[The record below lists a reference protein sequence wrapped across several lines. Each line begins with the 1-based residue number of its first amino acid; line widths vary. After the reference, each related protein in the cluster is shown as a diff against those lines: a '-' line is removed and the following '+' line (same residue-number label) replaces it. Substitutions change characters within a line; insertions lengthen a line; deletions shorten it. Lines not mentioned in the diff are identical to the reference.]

1 MLRTSF
7 GMSRVTLRFSTHF
20 DRRTPS
26 RFSAEV
32 APPPSRTRPLS
43 LDGDMKQ
50 VRQTPLRV
58 SPALRPHLAEHLRL
72 RLGPERTR
80 DLQGS
85 SSLGCESHRL
95 DAPVGVRNTLDHTIP
110 LQEVEAPR
118 QGRLVD
124 GKRVLELPQIR
135 GAHAGDRREN
145 AELSYPQTA
154 RPQDVVVQLCHGPAH
169 HAECI
174 ADACGQP
181 SRVVSAHRSGA
192 SSIHDLMLSATSL
205 TGKPLACRYILPY
218 ACGSIDFGNPASDGR
233 RLKGQAEPRDMTD
246 RRYDPN
252 VTRSVQD
259 PDVVAPQ
266 ATVPRFD
273 LRTRLLLEGPI
284 VGTLL
289 RLATPNVL
297 GMFVQA
303 AVRLIETYFVAKLG
317 TDALA
322 GVALVFPVLMLMQ
335 MMSAGA
341 VGGGIMSAIARALG
355 AGRRADA
362 DALVFHALAIAVS
375 FGLVFMLAVLGGGR
389 WLYGA
394 LGGRGASLAAALTYS
409 NVVFSGAILI
419 WIFNS
424 LANVIRGTGNMAV
437 PAAVTSV
444 GAAAL
449 IPLSPCLIFG
459 WGPFP
464 RLGVAGGAVAVVAYY
479 AVGSVALTPYLW
491 AGRSVVRLAFEGARF
506 RWPLFRDILRGGAG
520 AALITVQTNL
530 TIALAT
536 GFVGRFGPA
545 AIAGYDTGSRV
556 EYLLVPL
563 VFGLGGPLVAMVGTN
578 IGAGQRGRALRT
590 AWIGAAI
597 AAGLTELIGLG
608 AALAPHV
615 WLSLF
620 DTDPAMLDAGSR
632 YLQTVGPLYGLF
644 GLGMALYFASQGA
657 GRLLW
662 PLLANLTRLA
672 IAAGGGWL
680 ALRWT
685 GNLSHVFLALSAALA
700 AFGLINAGAVASG
713 AWFGR
718 VGRPRDPTTTNRPDR
733 PERETYI
740 S

>member
-1 MLRTSF
+1 MLWTSF

-20 DRRTPS
+20 DRRAPS
-26 RFSAEV
+26 RFSAEP

-43 LDGDMKQ
+43 LDGDTKQ

-58 SPALRPHLAEHLRL
+58 RPALRPHLAEHPRL

-154 RPQDVVVQLCHGPAH
+154 RPQDVVVQLCHGQAH

-218 ACGSIDFGNPASDGR
+218 ACGSIDYRNPASDGR
-233 RLKGQAEPRDMTD
+233 RLKGQAEPHDMTD

-273 LRTRLLLEGPI
+273 SRTRLLLEGPI

-297 GMFVQA
+297 VMFVQA
-303 AVRLIETYFVAKLG
+303 AVGLIETYFVAKLG

-362 DALVFHALAIAVS
+362 DALVLHALAIAVS

-394 LGGRGASLAAALTYS
+394 LARA
-409 NVVFSGAILI
+409 
-419 WIFNS
+419 
-424 LANVIRGTGNMAV
+424 
-437 PAAVTSV
+437 
-444 GAAAL
+444 
-449 IPLSPCLIFG
+449 
-459 WGPFP
+459 
-464 RLGVAGGAVAVVAYY
+464 GAVA
-479 AVGSVALTPYLW
+479 
-491 AGRSVVRLAFEGARF
+491 ARF
-506 RWPLFRDILRGGAG
+506 
-520 AALITVQTNL
+520 TVRTTL
-530 TIALAT
+530 TLAIAP

-545 AIAGYDTGSRV
+545 AIAGDGTGSRL

-578 IGAGQRGRALRT
+578 IGAGQRGRALRA
-590 AWIGAAI
+590 AWIGAGI
-597 AAGLTELIGLG
+597 AAGLAEIIGLW
-608 AALAPHV
+608 AAAAPRA

-620 DTDPAMLDAGSR
+620 DTDPAMLNAGSR

-718 VGRPRDPTTTNRPDR
+718 VGRPRDQTTTNRPDGH
-733 PERETYI
+733 ER
-740 S
+740 